1 MPKNLNLNLHPA
13 ILDESSGNQVLSA
26 KKLNSTIGVSHQEN
40 FTDTIN
46 QPYGPNR
53 DPTGLKT
60 KEFSETDY
68 QNRNSSANKGVKR
81 TDAIS
86 RRKNMQLV
94 LAKNSENKP
103 NASIAIDGNA
113 IGAGVDPIVAM
124 FTD

>member
-1 MPKNLNLNLHPA
+1 M
-13 ILDESSGNQVLSA
+13 SA

-53 DPTGLKT
+53 DPTGMKT

-113 IGAGVDPIVAM
+113 GKGSPDQNQNSSVSPSAPPHINL
-124 FTD
+124 